1 MKQTAI
7 ENKKIDLK
15 ETTTLLGVSSATVR
29 NWIKHNY
36 LTPTDN
42 ERMRFDYVQVVELQ
56 NKIANGQ
63 IDRLGKRANKRHS
76 QNTFIPEE
84 YADSKEVVNFV
95 QKIIDD
101 YETNQLN
108 KNGVLFSIILN
119 LLKRKGLVD
128 YSNNLQVLN
137 AKNDYI
143 TNELNWWK
151 HKALSEYDYQNYR
164 ELLKIEIPTVSDVLG
179 LIHQS
184 LAAEGNKAQSGSY
197 YTPKN
202 IVDEIISEYVQ
213 KTSLLLDPCCGTGQF
228 LLSGAD
234 VIQDPANVWGFD
246 IDEIAV
252 RIARINLFL
261 KYPEQKFSPNVYHKN
276 TLLDLN
282 ENDLFM
288 DIRVPKFDVVATNP
302 PWGVHLSN
310 TETIALQSLYPEI
323 KSNETF
329 SYFLKKGIGLLKDG
343 GILSYVLPEAVLN
356 VKTHKDIRGYILEN
370 TQINKAKYFSRCFKN
385 VFTPVIRL
393 DITKKIP
400 LGDEKII
407 AENGG
412 THLVNQSRLKD
423 NSDYIFD
430 VFNNSDD
437 ISIFDKVFS
446 VENTTLKDKAEWA
459 LGIVTGNNKLHLS
472 ETKKDGYEP
481 ILTGKDIKRFS
492 ALRPKNFIKYQPDDF
507 QQVAPEHKYRAKE
520 KLIYKFISKELV
532 FSYDN
537 KQTLTLNSAN
547 ILIPKVENYPIKT
560 ILALFN
566 SSLYQYLYQKKFGSI
581 KILRNDLEKLPLPIV
596 EKSIHNIIKEN
607 VDKLLD
613 SKVSEA
619 ERKKYYIRLD
629 KIIMDLFHLTE
640 EEQKHIGKNVKL
652 SDKLL
657 NIK

>member
-1 MKQTAI
+1 MKQTAL
-7 ENKKIDLK
+7 ENKKINLK
-15 ETTTLLGVSSATVR
+15 ETTNLLGVSSATVR

-36 LTPTDN
+36 LTPADS
-42 ERMRFDYVQVVELQ
+42 EQMYFDYVQVVELR

-84 YADSKEVVNFV
+84 YADSKEVVAFV

-101 YETNQLN
+101 CAVNQLN
-108 KNGVLFSIILN
+108 RDAVLFAIILN
-119 LLKRKGLVD
+119 LLKEKGLVD
-128 YSNNLQVLN
+128 YSNNLNKLK

-151 HKALSEYDYQNYR
+151 QNTVASFDYQNYKK
-164 ELLKIEIPTVSDVLG
+164 LLTMDIPSVSDVLG
-179 LIHQS
+179 LIYQS
-184 LAAEGNKAQSGSY
+184 LAVEGSKAQAGSY
-197 YTPKN
+197 YTPKK

-213 KTSLLLDPCCGTGQF
+213 ENSLILDPCCGTGQF
-228 LLSGAD
+228 LLSATD
-234 VIQDPANVWGFD
+234 VIPNPTNIWGFD
-246 IDEIAV
+246 LDEIAV

-261 KYPEQKFSPNVYHKN
+261 KYPKKDFAPNVYHKN

-282 ENDLFM
+282 ENDLFA
-288 DIRVPKFDVVATNP
+288 DIVIPKFDIVATNP

-310 TETIALQSLYPEI
+310 SETTALQYLHPEI

-329 SYFLKKGIGLLKDG
+329 SYFLKKGISLLKDG
-343 GILSYVLPEAVLN
+343 GILSYILPEAILN
-356 VKTHKDIRGYILEN
+356 VKTHKDIRGYILEH
-370 TQINKAKYFSRCFKN
+370 TQINKVKYFSRCFKN

-393 DITKKIP
+393 DITKKAP
-400 LGDEKII
+400 LGNEKIV

-412 THLVNQSRLKD
+412 THIVNQNRFKD

-437 ISIFDKVFS
+437 ISILDKVFS
-446 VENTTLKDKAEWA
+446 VKNTTLKDSAEWA

-481 ILTGKDIKRFS
+481 ILTGKDIKRFL
-492 ALRPKNFIKYQPDDF
+492 ALNPKYFIKYQPEDF

-532 FSYDN
+532 FSYDD

-547 ILIPKVENYPIKT
+547 ILIPRVENYPIKT

-596 EKSIHNIIKEN
+596 EKSTHSLINKS
-607 VDKLLD
+607 VDKLLNI
-613 SKVSEA
+613 KLSEA
-619 ERKKYYIRLD
+619 ERKKYYIELD
-629 KIIMDLFHLTE
+629 KLIMDLFQLTD
-640 EEQKHIGKNVKL
+640 EEQKHISESVKL